1 MTEKK
6 STKKITFVVHS
17 ISVDSEFWEKMK
29 KKSQKN
35 LSVPLS
41 MAARFFFKTKTKKN
55 DLIEM

>member
-6 STKKITFVVHS
+6 IDKKITFVVHS

-41 MAARFFFKTKTKKN
+41 MAARFFLKQKQKN